1 MKMNYSKHIINCFI
15 ILLIGVNMK
24 LQKLYSLV
32 RQAID
37 KYNMINENDKIA
49 VGISGG
55 KDSLTLLYALA
66 GLKGFYPIK
75 FEIVAITVDLGYEGF
90 DLSEIQKLCQNL
102 GVEYHIVETDIGRIS
117 MEKASEQSSP
127 CSWCAKLR
135 KGALNDKAKALGCNK
150 IAYAHHMDDIIETM
164 FMSLFY
170 EGRFYSFPPVTYFE
184 DVDMYVLRPM
194 MYVSEAE
201 VIGFTNKYNL
211 PTVSNPCPY
220 DGHTKREY
228 IKDMV
233 AKLNRENP
241 GVKKRLFRA
250 IENGNIEDWN
260 LCIRNIQAD

>member
-1 MKMNYSKHIINCFI
+1 MEGSDEKKKDIDIYGTVFI
-15 ILLIGVNMK
+15 SHPCCG
-24 LQKLYSLV
+24 
-32 RQAID
+32 
-37 KYNMINENDKIA
+37 
-49 VGISGG
+49 SGR
-55 KDSLTLLYALA
+55 A
-66 GLKGFYPIK
+66 
-75 FEIVAITVDLGYEGF
+75 
-90 DLSEIQKLCQNL
+90 
-102 GVEYHIVETDIGRIS
+102 
-117 MEKASEQSSP
+117 
-127 CSWCAKLR
+127 
-135 KGALNDKAKALGCNK
+135 
-150 IAYAHHMDDIIETM
+150 
-164 FMSLFY
+164 LFY